1 MKLTIQK
8 LDSLSPQD
16 VLDLAK
22 IWPEQSPAEWQS
34 WLSGN
39 RALFAAKF
47 NERLLAAVCI
57 TLNGGEGELSALCV
71 REVTRRRGVGQ
82 YLVEEVLRD
91 NSDISNWRMADT
103 AVENRSVMAAFM
115 QAVGFSAQTGG
126 WVKNQ

>member
-22 IWPEQSPAEWQS
+22 IWPEQSPSEWQS

-47 NERLLAAVCI
+47 NERLLAAVKVS
-57 TLNGGEGELSALCV
+57 LAGESAEMQDLLV
-71 REVTRRRGVGQ
+71 REVTRRRGVGL
-82 YLVEEVLRD
+82 YLVEDTLAQMPEISHWTMKAAAEPVLD
-91 NSDISNWRMADT
+91 
-103 AVENRSVMAAFM
+103 AFM
-115 QAVGFSAQTGG
+115 LACKFHKTADG
-126 WVKNQ
+126 WERNR